1 MAVGLFV
8 NPRQYYKA
16 ADGSPLAGYKLYTYD
31 SGTSDLRATYADA
44 DGNTEN
50 SNPIIL
56 DSAGSAVIY
65 LTQDVSY
72 KFVIKTAADVT
83 VYTTDPVINYRTIP
97 VTGEIDPEV
106 EVEYRYAL
114 SNVNISTSYSD
125 GNTDMS
131 PNGSGVT
138 NLTRPYFQ
146 ANVFANIGSG
156 NIKVSNGKGFGIKG
170 IGDYITFTVAGSA
183 TNYIDIT
190 NSEDYLEI
198 KALGDDT
205 DIDLNITTTGNAL
218 PILIYGDGYSFNLP
232 TSDGTTGQYVK
243 NSGGDWVFG
252 A

>member
-8 NPRQYYKA
+8 NPRQYYRA
-16 ADGSPLAGYKLYTYD
+16 ANGSPLAGYKLYTYD

-65 LTQDVSY
+65 LTQDVPY
-72 KFVIKTAADVT
+72 KFVIKTAADAT
-83 VYTTDPVINYRTIP
+83 VYTTDPVVNYRTIP
-97 VTGEIDPEV
+97 VTGVV
-106 EVEYRYAL
+106 EEEESPPEYRYTL
-114 SNVNISTSYSD
+114 SNVNLNLTYAE
-125 GNTDMS
+125 GNTTLE
-131 PNGSGVT
+131 PNGTGVT
-138 NLTRPYFQ
+138 SLTRPKFNYYSDLGT
-146 ANVFANIGSG
+146 GS
-156 NIKVSNGKGFGIKG
+156 IKVANGKGFGIKG

-190 NSEDYLEI
+190 TSTDYVEI

-205 DIDLNITTTGNAL
+205 DIDLNITTTGNAI